1 MAGNTVEKKKK
12 VCKVTCRGLYRRN
25 ARCGDPSRPF
35 SSTIVNSESSVREF
49 RDAFRMIDQ
58 DVDGYIDKDDLQDIF
73 VALGKAPSDDYLE
86 GMLNETPGGL
96 SSLQRL
102 FYYLLKS

>member
-1 MAGNTVEKKKK
+1 MAGNTVGKENKR
-12 VCKVTCRGLYRRN
+12 VCRMTCVRRRT
-25 ARCGDPSRPF
+25 RCEEPATRPS
-35 SSTIVNSESSVREF
+35 SSTVCNESNLPEF

-58 DVDGYIDKDDLQDIF
+58 NLDGYIDKDDLQDIF